1 MRKDKILSIGGLL
14 IFILVLGSYYAYG
27 IVAEDKYYENYG
39 IAQFYGDKEDQLL
52 NDTDNNWNNANGN
65 MTKIK
70 NIANSS
76 LNNLKTSNE
85 YDLKYQH
92 YVKEMINYAD
102 SDLKKQYAELMLL
115 QSNYS
120 IEYNKMYI
128 EECNLVLNTNWN
140 DKTQSTGALAKID
153 ELEKKCDDLDSKIS
167 AISTKRDEIKSK
179 YPEFSKRLDQEYE
192 KSKNTYYK

>member
-140 DKTQSTGALAKID
+140 DKTQSAGALAKID

>member
-70 NIANSS
+70 NIANSN
-76 LNNLKTSNE
+76 LKNLKTSNE
-85 YDLKYQH
+85 YELKYQH
-92 YVKEMINYAD
+92 YVNEMINYAD
-102 SDLKKQYAELMLL
+102 SDLKKQYAESMLL

-120 IEYNKMYI
+120 VEYNNVYI
-128 EECNLVLNTNWN
+128 TECNLVLNTNWN
-140 DKTQSTGALAKID
+140 DKTQSASALAKID
-153 ELEKKCDDLDSKIS
+153 ELDKKCDDLDSKIS

>member
-27 IVAEDKYYENYG
+27 IVAEDNYYENYG

-140 DKTQSTGALAKID
+140 DKTQSASALAKID

>member
-120 IEYNKMYI
+120 FEYNNVYI
-128 EECNLVLNTNWN
+128 EECNLVLNTNW
-140 DKTQSTGALAKID
+140 
-153 ELEKKCDDLDSKIS
+153 
-167 AISTKRDEIKSK
+167 
-179 YPEFSKRLDQEYE
+179 
-192 KSKNTYYK
+192 